1 MLLMRAVGD
10 ALGKYDIA
18 LGGRTAAYE
27 YYGTSGTNP
36 TSMARRPVAAWASR
50 KAVVA
55 RTRSCRP
62 AWRETFART
71 QREQR
76 ARTRARQ
83 SSGQTFEQSFPS
95 RRTRQRAESSLGR
108 EVIADEIPMPRRSAY
123 ARAWILE
130 RFVLKVGCRQA
141 DAAAV
146 LEQALTVG
154 RHQVRHW
161 TTLPHGPLQPQ
172 PAIHGED
179 HPGTA
184 VHEFAIGTILSF
196 GTSSSRG
203 IHRHVDRQQD
213 DGAKQILT
221 VGDPSCGLLEPDPD
235 WWRRRCGL

>member
-1 MLLMRAVGD
+1 
-10 ALGKYDIA
+10 
-18 LGGRTAAYE
+18 
-27 YYGTSGTNP
+27 
-36 TSMARRPVAAWASR
+36 MARRPVAAWASR

-62 AWRETFART
+62 VWRESFART

-95 RRTRQRAESSLGR
+95 RRTRQRAESSSGR

-161 TTLPHGPLQPQ
+161 TTLPHVPVQPQ

-203 IHRHVDRQQD
+203 IGHARSPTEAQLQVMRPSSV
-213 DGAKQILT
+213 DGATGVAVPKYT
-221 VGDPSCGLLEPDPD
+221 VHFSAPSD
-235 WWRRRCGL
+235 RCVALADQPPAVASGTTTVTPADER